1 MAASFIP
8 FDALHWRW
16 LLGIS
21 LAIIVLTLL
30 YVRMSS
36 FGRMQTKRLLAYS
49 ILIGE
54 IVKLVVVVQQGKS
67 LLYYLPIH
75 LCGLAIVLLML
86 HIYRP
91 TALVQEILFSLTLP
105 GAFIALLF
113 PGWSDEP
120 VMSFIHIHSFIY
132 HGIITGYPI
141 MILASGELRPNY
153 RNLWKVT
160 IVLLL
165 VIPIVYFFNASS
177 GTNYMFLNR
186 PIANSPLMLIYNTF
200 GKNGYIA
207 GLFLVAVVIW
217 LLQYSVYAIASRIK
231 QHHGQ
236 GKQVA

>member
-1 MAASFIP
+1 MDAGFIP

-16 LLGIS
+16 LIGIS
-21 LAIIVLTLL
+21 MAIIILTLL

-36 FGRMQTKRLLAYS
+36 SGRMQIKRLLAYS

-54 IVKLVVVVQQGKS
+54 IVKLIVLALQGKS

-75 LCGLAIVLLML
+75 LCGFAIVLLML
-86 HIYRP
+86 HVYRP
-91 TALVQEILFSLTLP
+91 TALVKEILFSLTLP

-113 PGWSDEP
+113 PGWNDEQ

-132 HGIITGYPI
+132 HGIITAYPI
-141 MILASGELRPNY
+141 MLLASGELRPNY
-153 RNLWKVT
+153 KNLWKVS

-165 VIPIVYFFNASS
+165 IIPVVYFFNASS

-200 GKNGYIA
+200 GKQGYIA
-207 GLFLVAVVIW
+207 GLVMVAVVIW
-217 LLQYSVYAIASRIK
+217 LLQYSLYAVASRIK
-231 QHHGQ
+231 QLRGANQ
-236 GKQVA
+236 QVN